1 MENENQ
7 NTEIEQEKGRFDT
20 PVTDTPMQAQNEPQ
34 VQPRQYQ
41 QTVKL
46 PNEPVKHMS
55 LGVASIVLGGI
66 SMMCCW
72 MYGLGVIPALIGA
85 IFGLI
90 ALIKGEKRARVLGG
104 IGLGLSLVGLI
115 LGIVM
120 IITYAS
126 MINWNNVTIENLM
139 TIQDIDPDNRDELL
153 RWLQQFFN
161 IDISRYVY

>member
-1 MENENQ
+1 
-7 NTEIEQEKGRFDT
+7 
-20 PVTDTPMQAQNEPQ
+20 
-34 VQPRQYQ
+34 
-41 QTVKL
+41 
-46 PNEPVKHMS
+46 
-55 LGVASIVLGGI
+55 
-66 SMMCCW
+66 MMCCW

-120 IITYAS
+120 IVTYAS
-126 MINWNNVTIENLM
+126 MINWNNVTIDNLM
-139 TIQDIDPDNRDELL
+139 TIQDIDPDNRDEVL